1 MRRQDKIVLVPNAD
15 KGFEHKDSLRPGIM
29 PSHPCRIVLG
39 GRSGCGKGVVA
50 KNLIARASPAFERIV
65 VYHYDTASLEW
76 NDCDPSDM
84 IDALPDDP
92 GSFWDREVKNLLIM
106 DEVPFEG
113 MGKQEKQRV
122 DRMFK
127 YVASHYNV
135 SVYLLTQNF
144 CSIPV
149 AVRRAADWWT
159 LWGSVDAVS
168 IRDVS
173 GKIGHDFAS
182 LLRLTATKYD
192 SITFDFSSDGPVLR
206 LNLFRPT
213 HDAEN

>member
-1 MRRQDKIVLVPNAD
+1 
-15 KGFEHKDSLRPGIM
+15 
-29 PSHPCRIVLG
+29 
-39 GRSGCGKGVVA
+39 
-50 KNLIARASPAFERIV
+50 
-65 VYHYDTASLEW
+65 
-76 NDCDPSDM
+76 
-84 IDALPDDP
+84 
-92 GSFWDREVKNLLIM
+92 M
-106 DEVPFEG
+106 DEVPFAG

-122 DRMFK
+122 DRMFN

-192 SITFDFSSDGPVLR
+192 SITFDFSGDGPFLR
-206 LNLFRPT
+206 LNLFRPI
-213 HDAEN
+213 HDAEI